1 MLIPRGD
8 AVALARA
15 LIQIDSRNPTLAPD
29 SPGEGDCART
39 LAAVLDD
46 WGFAVQL
53 VDAAPGRPNVVAR
66 MGPHDAPALMLNG
79 HLDVVGVEGMV
90 HQPFSANLRA
100 GRIYGRG
107 SADRKSVV

>member
-1 MLIPRGD
+1 VVIPRGD

-29 SPGEGDCART
+29 SPGEADCART

-53 VDAAPGRPNVVAR
+53 IDAMPGRPNVV
-66 MGPHDAPALMLNG
+66 P
-79 HLDVVGVEGMV
+79 VT
-90 HQPFSANLRA
+90 A
-100 GRIYGRG
+100 GRDSRLVLGAAIMAALVVAAGVALLRGRHAPVEPE
-107 SADRKSVV
+107 SSPAEAA